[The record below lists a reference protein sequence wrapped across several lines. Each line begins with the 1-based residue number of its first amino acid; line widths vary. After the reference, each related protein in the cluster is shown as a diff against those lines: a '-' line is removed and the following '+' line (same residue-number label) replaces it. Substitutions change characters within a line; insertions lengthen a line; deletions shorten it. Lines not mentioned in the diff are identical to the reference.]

1 MKGTLNY
8 ERRLN
13 SEKQASGRK
22 SPHASPSVYRER
34 PVQVLSA
41 SLECKDIALS
51 TYKIKGAPVSPAKL
65 VDRLYSGASGNAIV

>member
-22 SPHASPSVYRER
+22 SHTLVHQYIENGLCKFYRH
-34 PVQVLSA
+34 L
-41 SLECKDIALS
+41 
-51 TYKIKGAPVSPAKL
+51 
-65 VDRLYSGASGNAIV
+65 